1 MFREANSNKTER
13 VQKKNQNHNIKLL
26 KAKINA
32 AAAVSKK
39 LIKVKLI
46 EYNGNGI
53 GCKI

>member
-13 VQKKNQNHNIKLL
+13 VQKKQNHNIKLF

>member
-13 VQKKNQNHNIKLL
+13 VQKKQNHNIKLF
-26 KAKINA
+26 KAKIN

-53 GCKI
+53 ECKI